1 MSHFTVT
8 VELKDANAA
17 HLATLSE
24 VMQREGFTTTIAAF
38 NGSEFRLP
46 HAVFN
51 YTIEDYSG
59 ATLQQ
64 IADKAREAANRV
76 GQNRILV
83 TRSAGRHWIDLDE
96 A

>member
-8 VELKDANAA
+8 VELKDASAA
-17 HLATLSE
+17 HLATLKE
-24 VMQREGFTTTIAAF
+24 VMQIEGFTTTIAAF
-38 NGSEFRLP
+38 NGSEFQLP
-46 HAVFN
+46 HSVFN
-51 YTIEDYSG
+51 YAVADFSA

-64 IADKAREAANRV
+64 IADKARLAANSV

-83 TRSAGRHWIDLDE
+83 TRSSGRHWIGLDE